1 MLKARVLLPC
11 ALSLLALACAS
22 AHAAPSPYS
31 TLIVFGDSLAD
42 AGQFPDSNGPV
53 GSGQRFTNRVG
64 PTYGNGEAFGAVSP
78 MLLGAKLG
86 VAPAELGASTSPV
99 NAALGR
105 PDGNNWAVGGY
116 RTDQILDSITGTS
129 DVVIPPGNPGAGTV
143 LRERPGYLAGGLRAD
158 PNALYYL
165 TGGGND
171 FLQGQITSPATAAA
185 AANRLAASA
194 QALQQGGA
202 QYIMVWLLPDLG
214 LTPAI
219 NGTPQQGP
227 ASQLSSIFNEQLIGQ
242 LRQIDAQVIPLN
254 VPLLLQEALATPA
267 QFGLATGQNLVG
279 TCFSGNGCIQN
290 ATYGI
295 NSATPDPSKL
305 LFNDSVHPTSAGQ
318 DLIADYAF
326 SIISAPWEL
335 TLLPEMA
342 HASLRAHQDELRN
355 QWQGRWQPVGQW
367 QAIVAAGGQNLDIDN
382 QRSSASADGHG
393 YNLTLGGSYR
403 LDDAWRVGVATGV
416 YQQKLEAGEQDSD
429 YKLDSY
435 LATAFVQYQ
444 QNRWWADAALTGGHL
459 DYSDLKRTFA
469 LGVNDRS
476 EKGDTDGELWAFAAR
491 LGYDLAAPGSQWSLS
506 PFVSADYARV
516 KVDGYA
522 EKGTRATALSFD
534 DQDRDSRRLGL
545 GLQGKYQAGPNTLLF
560 AEAAHEH
567 EFEDDRQDL
576 SMHLNSLP
584 GNDFTLTGYTPQSN
598 LNRATLGLSQ
608 TLAPGLA
615 LRGSYNWRKSDELTQ
630 QGINLALSLDF

>member
-1 MLKARVLLPC
+1 MQKPPFFR
-11 ALSLLALACAS
+11 SLLSILLLTGSQAI
-22 AHAAPSPYS
+22 AAPSPYS
-31 TLIVFGDSLAD
+31 TLIVFGDSLSD
-42 AGQFPDSNGPV
+42 AGQFPDPGGNGL
-53 GSGQRFTNRVG
+53 RFTNRDA
-64 PTYGNGEAFGAVSP
+64 NGQYAAVSP
-78 MLLGAKLG
+78 MLLGAHLG
-86 VAPAELGASTSPV
+86 IAPGELGPSTSPV

-129 DVVIPPGNPGAGTV
+129 DVVISPGNPGAGTV

-194 QALQQGGA
+194 QVLQQAGA
-202 QYIMVWLLPDLG
+202 NYIMVWLLPDLG

-219 NGTPQQGP
+219 NGTPQQGA
-227 ASQLSSIFNEQLIGQ
+227 ASQLSSLFNQQLIGQ
-242 LRQIDAQVIPLN
+242 LAHIDAQVIPLN
-254 VPLLLQEALATPA
+254 VPLLLQESLANPE
-267 QFGLATGQNLVG
+267 QFGLASGQNLVG
-279 TCFSGNGCIQN
+279 TCFSGNGCREN
-290 ATYGI
+290 PLYGI

-305 LFNDSVHPTSAGQ
+305 LFNDGVHPTSAGQ

-326 SIISAPWEL
+326 SILSAPWEL

-355 QWQGRWQPVGQW
+355 QWQGQWQPVGQW
-367 QAIVAAGGQNLDIDN
+367 QAIVAAGGQDLDIDS
-382 QRSSASADGHG
+382 QRSSASADGQG

-403 LDDAWRVGVATGV
+403 LDDAWRLGVAAGA

-435 LATAFVQYQ
+435 LATAFVQFQ
-444 QNRWWADAALTGGHL
+444 QNHWWADAALTGGHL

-469 LGVNDRS
+469 LGINDRS
-476 EKGDTDGELWAFAAR
+476 EKGDTNGELWAFATR
-491 LGYDLAAPGSQWSLS
+491 LGYDLAAPGSEWSMS

-516 KVDGYA
+516 EVDAYS

-534 DQDRDSRRLGL
+534 DQDRESRRLGV
-545 GLQGKYQAGPNTLLF
+545 GLQGKYQAAPGTLLF

-576 SMHLNSLP
+576 GIHLNSVP

-598 LNRATLGLSQ
+598 MDRATLGISQ
-608 TLAPGLA
+608 ALAPGLA

-630 QGINLALSLDF
+630 QGIDLAVSLDF